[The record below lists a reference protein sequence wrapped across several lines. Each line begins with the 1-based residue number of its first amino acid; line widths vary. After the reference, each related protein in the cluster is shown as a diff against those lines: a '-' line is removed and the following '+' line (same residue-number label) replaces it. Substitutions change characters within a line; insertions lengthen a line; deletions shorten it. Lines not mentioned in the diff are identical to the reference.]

1 MCLRQTIELEKADD
15 SEVLESGRKALVSTA
30 VKRVVV
36 MGPVG
41 FEVVQYTVSQ
51 IPDLPQGC
59 ACPYSLEVGSGS
71 VRTNRQ
77 SPEVQLWMI

>member
-15 SEVLESGRKALVSTA
+15 SEVLGSGRKALVSTA

-51 IPDLPQGC
+51 IPGFPQGC
-59 ACPYSLEVGSGS
+59 ACPYSLEVGSGG
-71 VRTNRQ
+71 
-77 SPEVQLWMI
+77 L